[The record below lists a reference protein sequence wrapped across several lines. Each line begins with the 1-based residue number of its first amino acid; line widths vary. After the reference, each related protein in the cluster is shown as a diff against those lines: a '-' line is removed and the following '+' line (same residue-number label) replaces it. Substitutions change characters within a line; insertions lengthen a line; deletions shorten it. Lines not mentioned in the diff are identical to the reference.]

1 MQIMKIYIGADHR
14 GFEMK
19 NKLIEFLI
27 EKNYSVEDC
36 GAYELDITDD
46 YPEITASVV
55 EKMEGDDLGIVLC
68 GSGIGV
74 DIAAN
79 RFNGIRSGLGF
90 DEHQVKKGRE
100 DDAINVLALAADEIT
115 LETAQ
120 KLVEVFITTK
130 PLTKDRYVRRQEELD
145 ELT

>member
-1 MQIMKIYIGADHR
+1 MKIYIGADHR

>member
-1 MQIMKIYIGADHR
+1 
-14 GFEMK
+14 MK